1 MPVTAIPDTIAPTR
15 TASAAPVS
23 DNPVQGA
30 VLMIVAAA
38 FFTSMTAM
46 IRHLSTSIDP
56 LELVFFRN
64 FFGLVVLLPWL
75 MRNGF
80 GALRTSRL
88 PLLLGR
94 TAVGLT
100 AMITWFSAISIM
112 NLGDAVALSF
122 TAPLFATVAAVFILG
137 EVVRARRWTAVIMGF
152 FGAMIILR
160 PGVIEISPVAMMVL
174 LSSLMMGLSVCLVKL
189 LSRTEP
195 VMTIVFYMVLFLTP
209 ASLIPALF
217 VWTTP
222 TLTELAWMLAIGA
235 CGSLGHICFTRAF
248 SMAEATAILPFDFVR
263 LPMMAVVGWLAFD
276 QVLDFWSGV
285 GAAVIIATTVYIAH
299 REAVHQRRS
308 KLSEADLTPETQRHR
323 EAKGES

>member
-1 MPVTAIPDTIAPTR
+1 MPVTATPDTIAPAR
-15 TASAAPVS
+15 ISATQPVR

-30 VLMIVAAA
+30 LLMVVAAV
-38 FFTSMTAM
+38 FFTAMTAM
-46 IRHLSTSIDP
+46 IRYLSASIDP

-64 FFGLVVLLPWL
+64 LFGLLVLLPWL
-75 MRNGF
+75 ARNGF
-80 GALRTSRL
+80 GVLRTRRL
-88 PLLLGR
+88 GLLLFR
-94 TAVGLT
+94 TVVGLT
-100 AMITWFSAISIM
+100 AMITWFSAVSIM
-112 NLGDAVALSF
+112 NLGEAVALSF

-137 EVVRARRWTAVIMGF
+137 EVVRARRWAAVIMGF

-174 LSSLMMGLSVCLVKL
+174 VSSLMMGFSVCLVKL

-222 TLTELAWMLAIGA
+222 TLTEVAWLLAIGG

-276 QVLDFWSGV
+276 QVLDMWSGV

-308 KLSEADLTPETQRHR
+308 KSSEGVLTTETLRN
-323 EAKGES
+323 

>member
-1 MPVTAIPDTIAPTR
+1 MPVTAAPDTIAPTR
-15 TASAAPVS
+15 TASAAPVR
-23 DNPVQGA
+23 DNPLQGA
-30 VLMIVAAA
+30 LLMIVAAA
-38 FFTSMTAM
+38 FFTAMTAM

-75 MRNGF
+75 ARNGF
-80 GALRTSRL
+80 GALRTNRL
-88 PLLLGR
+88 PLLMAR
-94 TAVGLT
+94 TVVGLT

-152 FGAMIILR
+152 LGAMIILR

-174 LSSLMMGLSVCLVKL
+174 VSSMMMGFSVCLVKL

-195 VMTIVFYMVLFLTP
+195 VMTM

-222 TLTELAWMLAIGA
+222 TLTELAWMLAIGG

-263 LPMMAVVGWLAFD
+263 LPMMAGVGWLAFD
-276 QVLDFWSGV
+276 QVLDIWTGV

-299 REAVHQRRS
+299 REAVHQRQQA
-308 KLSEADLTPETQRHR
+308 EATVETEPR
-323 EAKGES
+323 AAD